1 MEREPELP
9 PEIREQLTRLQQL
22 QQTLQAV
29 VTQKQQIELE
39 KAEIE
44 KASSELEK
52 SAEGATVY
60 KNVGNILIKSE
71 RQTLLDELKE
81 RRELTETRVTVLG
94 KQEERTRTRL
104 TELQQKLQSRF
115 GSQTE
120 SK

>member
-1 MEREPELP
+1 MEKESELP
-9 PEIREQLTRLQQL
+9 PEIREQLTRFQQL
-22 QQTLQAV
+22 QQTLQAI
-29 VTQKQQIELE
+29 VTQKQQLELE

-71 RQTLLDELKE
+71 RQKLLDELKE
-81 RRELTETRVTVLG
+81 RRELNETRVTVLG

-104 TELQQKLQSRF
+104 TELQKKIQGKI
-115 GSQTE
+115 G
-120 SK
+120 

>member
-1 MEREPELP
+1 MEKEPQLP

-29 VTQKQQIELE
+29 VTQKQQLELE

-52 SAEGATVY
+52 STEGATVY

-71 RQTLLDELKE
+71 RQKLLDELKE
-81 RRELTETRVTVLG
+81 KRELTDTRVTVLS
-94 KQEERTRTRL
+94 KQEERTKTRL
-104 TELQQKLQSRF
+104 TELQQKLQGKLGTS
-115 GSQTE
+115 
-120 SK
+120 

>member
-1 MEREPELP
+1 MEKEPELP
-9 PEIREQLTRLQQL
+9 PEIREQLTRFQQL
-22 QQTLQAV
+22 QQTLQAI
-29 VTQKQQIELE
+29 VTQKQQLELE

-71 RQTLLDELKE
+71 RQKLLDELKE
-81 RRELTETRVTVLG
+81 RRELNETRVTVLG

-104 TELQQKLQSRF
+104 TELQKKIQGKI
-115 GSQTE
+115 G
-120 SK
+120 